1 MASAVLGGE
10 RMGRLIDADA
20 LLFVLSNDYFPA
32 KGEFRRAMDIVR
44 FTIQDAPTIDAV
56 PVVHGRWIHPEGY
69 VVTNGFLCS
78 ECGNEEVSHRPI
90 YPRPGGA
97 YIADEHGNFF
107 YPPDKKFCHN
117 CGAKMDLE
125 VDGDG

>member
-1 MASAVLGGE
+1 MS
-10 RMGRLIDADA
+10 RLIDADA
-20 LLFVLSNDYFPA
+20 LLIDMA
-32 KGEFRRAMDIVR
+32 KHTIVTDDLYGMGIMAGVDSAIK
-44 FTIQDAPTIDAV
+44 TIAKQPTIDAV

-97 YIADEHGNFF
+97 FIADEHGNFF

-125 VDGDG
+125 VEG